1 MFQLFIFFMITDP
14 RTITKG
20 VRSQCLV
27 AVLIALAETAL
38 RLVFED
44 VYSLYH
50 SLFIVGPIAKLV
62 DIWWAARHPKAAKPA
77 AVPTAA
83 G

>member
-14 RTITKG
+14 KTITRG
-20 VRSQCLV
+20 DRSQCLV
-27 AVLIALAETAL
+27 VVLIALTETAL

-50 SLFIVGPIAKLV
+50 SLFIVGPIANLV
-62 DIWWAARHPKAAKPA
+62 GIWWAARHPKPVKPA